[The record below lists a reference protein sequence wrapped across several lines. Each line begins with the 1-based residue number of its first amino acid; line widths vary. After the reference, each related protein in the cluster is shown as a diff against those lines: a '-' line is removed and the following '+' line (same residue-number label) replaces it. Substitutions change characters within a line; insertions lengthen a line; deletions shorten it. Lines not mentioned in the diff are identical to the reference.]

1 MREFVNNN
9 GEVLFFFLNSPVSCY
24 ERDHQHENEVNKTP
38 NATIKRFLWLSNGWC
53 GHVAA
58 NNNDKIVYNDQ
69 PYLKEPIQDNKNF
82 GLDDW
87 VCLWSCLKHCYLLC
101 LFIEILC
108 MLWVV

>member
-9 GEVLFFFLNSPVSCY
+9 GEVFLFFFFFFNFILNFTVSCY

-38 NATIKRFLWLSNGWC
+38 NATIKRFLWLFNGWC
-53 GHVAA
+53 GHVA
-58 NNNDKIVYNDQ
+58 DQ

-82 GLDDW
+82 GLDDR